1 MPTSKLRKN
10 HKKKAAARGAVR
22 AQKRK
27 TNERKMKE
35 MIEHLKAQAKATFD
49 EAKRKNNQ
57 EEE

>member
-1 MPTSKLRKN
+1 MAVSRNRPK
-10 HKKKAAARGAVR
+10 HKKKAAARRAVR